1 MRRKV
6 WYNSEFMRLKSKHRG
21 NPDGAL
27 LRGAHG
33 EELLASLRKAEKE
46 IERLRVVERARKH
59 SQQMLEE
66 LTYDLKE
73 RVKELNCLYSVSSM
87 VERQDITLD
96 DILQGTVNIIKNA
109 WQYPEIACSR
119 IVLQHGTYQ
128 TDNFRE
134 TQWRQS
140 KQIVVAGREIGLLE
154 VCYLQQRPERDEGP
168 FLREERSL
176 INVIAERIAEII
188 EQRRAEEALRES
200 EAQNKAL
207 ISAIPDMMLWL
218 NEKGIVLGVH
228 AGQFTDLP
236 PDFEDMVGQ
245 DIHTLGRR
253 KMLPRRFAE
262 QGMLFIERTLATDR
276 PHIFEQHFSEGG
288 PGRDVE
294 IRTVVVGKNQ
304 VLCMVRDITQRKR
317 LEREIIEISGREQ
330 RRIGQDLHDSLC
342 QHLAGIGFLGKV
354 LEKKL
359 GSGSQANAEDA
370 SEIVHLIDQAIT
382 LTRSFA
388 RGLNPVML
396 DADGLVWA
404 LSELAVN
411 TERLFG
417 ITCRFLNEKPIPA
430 QDNDVSLHLYRIV
443 QEALNNAIKHGKAD
457 RITISATEDERGVV
471 ISVKDNGVGLTG
483 STTLGKGMGLS
494 IMKYRA
500 SIIGAALDV
509 RNDEGGGV
517 IMTCTLPA
525 APQDNHRRE

>member
-1 MRRKV
+1 
-6 WYNSEFMRLKSKHRG
+6 MRLKSKHRG
-21 NPDGAL
+21 SSDGAPL
-27 LRGAHG
+27 KGVHG
-33 EELLASLRKAEKE
+33 EDLLAALRKAEKE
-46 IERLRVVERARKH
+46 IERLRMVERARKH

-73 RVKELNCLYSVSSM
+73 RVKELNCLYSVSST
-87 VERQDITLD
+87 VEKQDITLEE
-96 DILQGTVNIIKNA
+96 ILQGTLSIIPNA
-109 WQYPEIACSR
+109 WQYPEITCSR
-119 IVLQHGTYQ
+119 IVLEHETYQ
-128 TDNFRE
+128 TENFRE
-134 TQWRQS
+134 TQWCQS
-140 KQIVVAGREIGLLE
+140 KQITVAGREIGSLD
-154 VCYLQQRPERDEGP
+154 VCYLERRPERDEGP
-168 FLREERSL
+168 FLREERNL
-176 INVIAERIAEII
+176 INMIAERIAEII
-188 EQRRAEEALRES
+188 ERRRAEEALRES

-218 NEKGIVLGVH
+218 NEKGVVLGVH
-228 AGQFTDLP
+228 AGQFTNLP
-236 PDFEDMVGQ
+236 PDFEDVVGQ

-262 QGMLFIERTLATDR
+262 QGMLYIERTLATEK
-276 PHIFEQHFSEGG
+276 PHVFEQHFSEGG

-294 IRTVVVGKNQ
+294 IRTVVVGRNQ
-304 VLCMVRDITQRKR
+304 VLCMVRDVTQRKR

-359 GSGSQANAEDA
+359 GNGNQANAEDA

-388 RGLNPVML
+388 RGLNPIML
-396 DADGLVWA
+396 DVDGLAWA
-404 LSELAVN
+404 LSELAAN

-417 ITCRFLNEKPIPA
+417 ITCRFRNKRPIPA

-457 RITISATEDERGVV
+457 RIVISAAEDEKGVI
-471 ISVKDNGVGLTG
+471 ISVKDNGLGLAG
-483 STTLGKGMGLS
+483 GTTQGKGMGLS

-500 SIIGAALDV
+500 SIIGATLDV
-509 RNDEGGGV
+509 RNDEDGGV
-517 IMTCTLPA
+517 IMACTLPA
-525 APQDNHRRE
+525 ALPGDNYSKA